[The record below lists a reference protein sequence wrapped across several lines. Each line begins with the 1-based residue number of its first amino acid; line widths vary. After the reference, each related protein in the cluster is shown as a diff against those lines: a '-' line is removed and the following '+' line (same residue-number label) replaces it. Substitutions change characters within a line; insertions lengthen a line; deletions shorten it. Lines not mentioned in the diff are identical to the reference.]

1 MKFLEFF
8 GFLVLGFS
16 LVYFAFPLSNITGSQ
31 DWVEKYLGPGGT
43 ITFYRLLG
51 TAIAIFAFVF
61 LIYF

>member
-8 GFLVLGFS
+8 GILVLGFA
-16 LVYFAFPLSNITGSQ
+16 LVYWAFPLSNITGSQ

-51 TAIAIFAFVF
+51 MAIAIFAFVF